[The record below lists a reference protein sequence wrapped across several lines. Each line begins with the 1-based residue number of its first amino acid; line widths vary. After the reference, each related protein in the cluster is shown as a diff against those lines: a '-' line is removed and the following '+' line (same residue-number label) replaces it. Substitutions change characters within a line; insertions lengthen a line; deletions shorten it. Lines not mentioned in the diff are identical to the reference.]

1 MGRLNSNYVVA
12 VSVADG
18 MCGPAQDATAA
29 SWARLNL
36 PRFRLAYWVGV
47 YGGVHLILNESA
59 AD

>member
-18 MCGPAQDATAA
+18 VCGPAQDATAA

-47 YGGVHLILNESA
+47 YGGVH
-59 AD
+59 